1 MSTELWLD
9 QLCCTSV
16 VCGRALLSRPSACL
30 RAAGCERGDGEGVHS
45 VFSLQPLPGPERT
58 VVISTAVT
66 FVDVSAPAEAGFRA
80 PPTINA
86 RLPFSFFFPFV

>member
-1 MSTELWLD
+1 MS
-9 QLCCTSV
+9 
-16 VCGRALLSRPSACL
+16 
-30 RAAGCERGDGEGVHS
+30 EGVGCL
-45 VFSLQPLPGPERT
+45 FLQPLPGPERT
-58 VVISTAVT
+58 IVISTAVT

>member
-1 MSTELWLD
+1 M
-9 QLCCTSV
+9 QLGCAGPQQLHRPARLQLSEEEDD
-16 VCGRALLSRPSACL
+16 RA
-30 RAAGCERGDGEGVHS
+30 HS
-45 VFSLQPLPGPERT
+45 VSPLQPPPGPERT
-58 VVISTAVT
+58 VVVSTTVT